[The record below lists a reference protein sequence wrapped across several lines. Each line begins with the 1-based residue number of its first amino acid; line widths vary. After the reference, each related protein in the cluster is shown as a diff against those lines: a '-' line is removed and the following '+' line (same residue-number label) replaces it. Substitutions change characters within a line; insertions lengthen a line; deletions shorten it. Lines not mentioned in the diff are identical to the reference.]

1 MSVSTSPPG
10 GGGASGTPELLQ
22 PRGSRSV
29 PHFTGLR
36 SISALMLRE
45 MSTRYGR
52 TPGGYVWA
60 LVEPLGMILI
70 MAYVWSL
77 LAKSPSLGTSFILFK
92 ATGYMVLQMF
102 TTLGGQVGKALGFS
116 RPLLQYPRVSWI
128 DAVFARF
135 TLNALVVAVV
145 TVIILSGVMIYE
157 QIRTVLA
164 WGPILMAMGLA
175 AALGLGVG
183 CLNCY
188 LFRRFP
194 VWNQIWAILT
204 RPLFL
209 ISGVIVTY
217 EAMPQQAQAVLWYNP
232 ILHLTGMMRDGF
244 YPIYRPEYISVTYV
258 AVWILVPMVAGL
270 LLLRRH
276 SLDLLYR

>member
-1 MSVSTSPPG
+1 MSASTSPRG
-10 GGGASGTPELLQ
+10 GGTAPGASQLLQ
-22 PRGSRSV
+22 PRVGRAI
-29 PHFTGLR
+29 PRFTGLR
-36 SISALMLRE
+36 SIGALMLRE

-70 MAYVWSL
+70 LAYVWSL
-77 LAKSPSLGTSFILFK
+77 LARSPSLGTSFILFK

-102 TTLGGQVGKALGFS
+102 TVLGGQVGNALSFS
-116 RPLLQYPRVSWI
+116 KPLLQYPRVSWI
-128 DAVFARF
+128 DAIFARF
-135 TLNALVVAVV
+135 ALNALVVAVV
-145 TVIILSGVMIYE
+145 AFVILSGVLIHE

-175 AALGLGVG
+175 AALGLGMG

-194 VWNQIWAILT
+194 VWNQVWAILT

-209 ISGVIVTY
+209 ISGVIVYY
-217 EAMPQQAQAVLWYNP
+217 EAMPHQAQVILWYNP

-258 AVWILVPMVAGL
+258 AVWILVPMVVGL

-276 SLDLLYR
+276 SLNLLYR